1 MKLRMFISS
10 VQKEFVE
17 ECSPLW
23 SVATHDDGFCLL
35 AWRGDREGMKNAKD
49 TNVV

>member
-17 ECSPLW
+17 ECRPLW